1 MRRFPPASLVAIVIV
16 LSVLVLAPIANA
28 SDKYEKN
35 ENVKIDPAK
44 KPAPGKAL
52 IYFAR
57 TQVMGAAIKA
67 KLYAGEE
74 FLSILASKTFVPYE
88 CDPGKHVFAVVAE
101 NAGLLDAEV
110 VADKIY
116 VVQVAM
122 HMGAMKARV
131 HFEVARKDSE
141 ALEEFLKA
149 KEDLEGITTTDDGRA
164 WAKEDAEDDL
174 KKMKK
179 YREKGE
185 VETLKPEDG
194 TDTLP

>member
-1 MRRFPPASLVAIVIV
+1 MRRLPPGVLGITLVLVAT
-16 LSVLVLAPIANA
+16 LALAPVASA

-141 ALEEFLKA
+141 ALEEFLDA
-149 KEDLEGITTTDDGRA
+149 KGDLEGITTTDDGRA
-164 WAKEDAEDDL
+164 WAKEDAEDDV

>member
-1 MRRFPPASLVAIVIV
+1 MRRLPPAVLGITLILVAT
-16 LSVLVLAPIANA
+16 LALAPVANA

-35 ENVKIDPAK
+35 ENVKIDPAR

-141 ALEEFLKA
+141 ALEEFLDA
-149 KEDLEGITTTDDGRA
+149 KGDLEGITTTDDGRA
-164 WAKEDAEDDL
+164 WVKEDAEDDL
-174 KKMKK
+174 EKMKK